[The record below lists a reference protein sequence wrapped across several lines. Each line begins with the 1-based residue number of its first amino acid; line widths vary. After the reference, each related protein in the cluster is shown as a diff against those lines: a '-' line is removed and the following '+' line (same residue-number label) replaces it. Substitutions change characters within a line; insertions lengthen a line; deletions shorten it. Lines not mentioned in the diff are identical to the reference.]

1 MDAFSG
7 YHPLINFTYF
17 TIVIGLSMFY
27 MHPVFLALSLAGSV
41 SYSIYLKGRKTV
53 KVFLIGM
60 LPVCLL
66 TMVMNPLFSHAGATM
81 LFYMR
86 NGNPVTLESIM
97 YGLASGLM
105 LAGVISWFSVF
116 HEVILL
122 HSGDDLGQIHVSF
135 RKGGSGLFAA
145 AVHDPAVCTAVY
157 SPD

>member
-1 MDAFSG
+1 M
-7 YHPLINFTYF
+7 
-17 TIVIGLSMFY
+17 
-27 MHPVFLALSLAGSV
+27 

-86 NGNPVTLESIM
+86 NGNPVTLESIV

-105 LAGVISWFSVF
+105 LGRGDLLVFGV
-116 HEVILL
+116 
-122 HSGDDLGQIHVSF
+122 
-135 RKGGSGLFAA
+135 
-145 AVHDPAVCTAVY
+145 P
-157 SPD
+157 